1 MYYYI
6 LSYIEKENYFR
17 FFSVSIS
24 GGEDR
29 SCSYNIVEKYDPRKD
44 VWMFGPSLKRRR
56 AGAGVTVCDGKIFV
70 AGKNQI
76 CL

>member
-1 MYYYI
+1 M
-6 LSYIEKENYFR
+6 KANYFM

-76 CL
+76 CP